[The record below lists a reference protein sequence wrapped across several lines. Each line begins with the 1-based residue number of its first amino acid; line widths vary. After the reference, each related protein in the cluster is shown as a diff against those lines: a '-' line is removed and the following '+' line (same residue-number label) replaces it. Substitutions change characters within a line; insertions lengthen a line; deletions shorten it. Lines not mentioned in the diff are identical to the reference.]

1 MLYNKEL
8 DEYYLDLLMPRY
20 SQFKF
25 LVDGKFEL
33 SQYYPKVTVSANIQR
48 HKLYFRMELLR
59 ITRSLRYLTL
69 SLSYRI

>member
-8 DEYYLDLLMPRY
+8 DEYYIDLLMPRH

-33 SQYYPKVTVSANIQR
+33 SQYYPKVTVSAKIQR
-48 HKLYFRMELLR
+48 LKLLIRTELSR
-59 ITRSLRYLTL
+59 ITRSSRYLTP
-69 SLSYRI
+69 SLSYRT